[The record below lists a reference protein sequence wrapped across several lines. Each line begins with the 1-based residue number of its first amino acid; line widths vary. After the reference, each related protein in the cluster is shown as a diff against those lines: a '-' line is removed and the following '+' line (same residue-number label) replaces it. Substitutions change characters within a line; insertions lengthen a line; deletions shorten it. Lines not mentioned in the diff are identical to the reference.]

1 MDESIDTQ
9 DQGIAVDLRCTFRK
23 KAGFQFVQHI
33 PGNSEKKGILT
44 ISNIRDVIRKRFK
57 VLFRKFFLIT
67 FVWEEPFP
75 GVDLADEI
83 PVIAAPFATGEFD
96 CTIFVNTVYT
106 IIITYP
112 CTFTDLKRVTS
123 SGMDDFLTT

>member
-9 DQGIAVDLRCTFRK
+9 DQSIAVNLRCTFRK
-23 KAGFQFVQHI
+23 KADFQFVQHI

-67 FVWEEPFP
+67 FVWEKTFSRD
-75 GVDLADEI
+75 DLANE
-83 PVIAAPFATGEFD
+83 VAVVTAPLTTGEFD
-96 CTIFVNTVYT
+96 CTIFINTVYAAV
-106 IIITYP
+106 ITNS
-112 CTFTDLKRVTS
+112 CTFTGLVT
-123 SGMDDFLTT
+123 GYFFW